1 MWIVC
6 FKSEVIDRI
15 DKTNAL
21 INKITTQTF
30 DIIN

>member
-1 MWIVC
+1 ML
-6 FKSEVIDRI
+6 FNSEVIDRI